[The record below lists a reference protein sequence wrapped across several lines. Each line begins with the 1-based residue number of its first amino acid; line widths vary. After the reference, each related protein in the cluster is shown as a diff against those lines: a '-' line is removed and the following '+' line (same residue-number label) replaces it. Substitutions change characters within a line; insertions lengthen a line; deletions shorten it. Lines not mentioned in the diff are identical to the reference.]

1 MKSNSKIIIIAAV
14 AVAIGLGIGYLIFG
28 KNQTA
33 MPAESSQQGAQ
44 AVQTSGEAEEWI
56 CSMHPQIRQPEPGL
70 CPICEMDLIPAGS
83 NESDDPLVLQMTESA
98 AKLANIQTTVI
109 GEGASSGGKTIR
121 LSGKVQEDERL
132 ASSQVAHIPGR
143 IEKLYVTFTNEKVK
157 KGQKLADIYSPDLIT
172 AQQELLEALKLQ
184 EVNPNLVEAA
194 RNKLRFWKIGKDVI
208 DAIEQNET
216 IKETFTLFADE
227 SGIVAKRKVSVG
239 DYVRQGEPLFD
250 LMNLNKV
257 WVLFD
262 AYEEDLANIKMG
274 ERIEFTTPAIPNK
287 TFKTRITFI
296 DPIINPKT
304 RVASLRTEV
313 SNTNGLLKPEML
325 VYGTLQE
332 KAISKTQLTVPKS
345 AVLWT
350 GKRSVVYVKVPDMEV
365 PSFKYKEIEIGESL
379 GDSYQVISGLEAGE
393 EVVTYGSF
401 TIDAAAQLNNQV
413 SMMNKNVNMKKDETG
428 VPNFQPE
435 TPDEFKSQLNALA
448 NAYIQLKDAFV
459 ATDAATASTAA
470 EKVVAQIEK
479 IDMSLLKGDAHI
491 YWMEQLNALQAH
503 SKKIT
508 ELEEVEEQRKQ
519 FGFLSDA
526 LINSIEAFG
535 TAGKALYVQH
545 CPMAFDNQGGDWL
558 ALEEQIQNPYFGDK
572 MMKCGLVKKELT
584 ERTEVM
590 NSTPNKPMQGHNH

>member
-1 MKSNSKIIIIAAV
+1 
-14 AVAIGLGIGYLIFG
+14 
-28 KNQTA
+28 
-33 MPAESSQQGAQ
+33 
-44 AVQTSGEAEEWI
+44 
-56 CSMHPQIRQPEPGL
+56 
-70 CPICEMDLIPAGS
+70 
-83 NESDDPLVLQMTESA
+83 
-98 AKLANIQTTVI
+98 
-109 GEGASSGGKTIR
+109 
-121 LSGKVQEDERL
+121 
-132 ASSQVAHIPGR
+132 
-143 IEKLYVTFTNEKVK
+143 
-157 KGQKLADIYSPDLIT
+157 
-172 AQQELLEALKLQ
+172 LEALKLQ